1 MQTIIK
7 IGYSRF
13 LIKTSD
19 IPVFAEM
26 REVDE
31 KYLNGEAIYI
41 PKDKQTAREILI
53 VEDSQLRLSD
63 DEVNLAYKE
72 LYARS
77 EKECSNEV
85 NRRWALERELK
96 ELKESIIS
104 KEKEND

>member
-41 PKDKQTAREILI
+41 PKDKQTAREILF

-72 LYARS
+72 LYMRS

-96 ELKESIIS
+96 ELKESLIS
-104 KEKEND
+104 KEKVE